1 MLTYRDPWG
10 SLDSQD
16 FRYDVGDGRLG
27 AEI

>member
-16 FRYDVGDGRLG
+16 FRYDAVYGRMG